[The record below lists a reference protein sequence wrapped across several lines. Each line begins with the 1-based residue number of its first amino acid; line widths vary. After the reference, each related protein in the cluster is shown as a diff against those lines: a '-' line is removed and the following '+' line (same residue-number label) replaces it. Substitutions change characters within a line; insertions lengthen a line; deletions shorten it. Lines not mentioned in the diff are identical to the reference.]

1 MMNKLNRKS
10 EKEQNQT
17 IEPSIYMIIS
27 FYWTYLI
34 IKQVKN
40 IWTWT
45 RNSNMFSYKLI
56 NNLLDLFHKLSHRT

>member
-56 NNLLDLFHKLSHRT
+56 NNLLDLFYKLSHRT

>member
-56 NNLLDLFHKLSHRT
+56 NNLLDLFYKLSHTT